1 MKRYRWLILL
11 AFGMGILAVNLI
23 GKEKICPCEIL
34 SRYYLI
40 QDAYQVTVQWRFLAY
55 VLLERVKMILL
66 CVLLAKVFGKQV
78 LRYVATGLVAV
89 LLGLLFTVSFWN
101 LGIAG
106 IVIILCA
113 GIPHW
118 GCYLLALYSYTAQ
131 REMRFKIMYVAA
143 AVCLAGLGIF
153 AESYINPRLMR
164 IVLEKIY

>member
-11 AFGMGILAVNLI
+11 AFGMGILAANLI

-55 VLLERVKMILL
+55 VLLKRVKMILL

-89 LLGLLFTVSFWN
+89 LLGFLFAASFWN
-101 LGIAG
+101 LGISG
-106 IVIILCA
+106 IAIILCA

-131 REMRFKIMYVAA
+131 REMRFKILYVIV

-153 AESYINPRLMR
+153 TEGYINPWLMR
-164 IVLEKIY
+164 SVLEKIY

>member
-1 MKRYRWLILL
+1 
-11 AFGMGILAVNLI
+11 
-23 GKEKICPCEIL
+23 
-34 SRYYLI
+34 
-40 QDAYQVTVQWRFLAY
+40 
-55 VLLERVKMILL
+55 MILL

-131 REMRFKIMYVAA
+131 REMRFKILYVIA

-153 AESYINPRLMR
+153 TEGYINPWLMR
-164 IVLEKIY
+164 SVLEKIY